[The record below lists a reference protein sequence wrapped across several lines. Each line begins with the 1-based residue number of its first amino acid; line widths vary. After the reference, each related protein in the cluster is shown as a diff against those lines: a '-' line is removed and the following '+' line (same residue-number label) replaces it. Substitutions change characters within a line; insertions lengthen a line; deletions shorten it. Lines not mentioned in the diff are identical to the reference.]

1 FRRSIAKSSAAARQ
15 NDSRWFFR
23 NPNPVAFRRLVS
35 LRLVAYVARA
45 YFRKSTADPGFA
57 VRFYRL
63 TATLLSKR
71 LRDLVALFITSPA
84 IKPDTKTSP
93 VLQGPVRLFDQT
105 QPDFQEIERI
115 VQSLPALSQICDGL
129 QHGISDG
136 GALTQRVKELSV
148 ATMAAESLQ
157 LFFEVAKD
165 VGLTTLTNV

>member
-1 FRRSIAKSSAAARQ
+1 
-15 NDSRWFFR
+15 
-23 NPNPVAFRRLVS
+23 
-35 LRLVAYVARA
+35 
-45 YFRKSTADPGFA
+45 
-57 VRFYRL
+57 
-63 TATLLSKR
+63 
-71 LRDLVALFITSPA
+71 
-84 IKPDTKTSP
+84 
-93 VLQGPVRLFDQT
+93 VRLFDQT